1 MTKITL
7 FKPNGDSQEFQ
18 TEKWSTKDGV
28 LAFYPTAPG
37 NTGIRTTLP
46 FVIEFEDIQS
56 EELE

>member
-7 FKPNGDSQEFQ
+7 FKPDGVSQEFQ

-28 LAFYPTAPG
+28 LVFYPAAPG
-37 NTGIRTTLP
+37 NTGIRTTLS
-46 FVIEFEDIQS
+46 FLIEFEDIQS